1 MKTIRTNSGQI
12 KIEEILQGIAQ
23 LKVTDL
29 EGFAK
34 QVTAI
39 LQKKKAPILKK
50 KEDELIEKILNG
62 GPSGEFKKRQRYL
75 LKKSVEGTIT
85 EKEHQEALKMI
96 PIASKWDLE
105 RIKLMQELAKLRN
118 STLEEVRT
126 SLNITPPEEIYV

>member
-39 LQKKKAPILKK
+39 LQNKKAPALKK
-50 KEDELIEKILNG
+50 KEKALTEKILNG
-62 GPSGEFKKRQRYL
+62 GPSEEFQKRQRIL

-85 EKEHQEALKMI
+85 KEEQEEALAMI
-96 PIASKWDLE
+96 PISSKWDLE
-105 RIKLMQELAKLRN
+105 RIHLMQELAALRN

-126 SLNITPPEEIYV
+126 SLNITPPEEVYA